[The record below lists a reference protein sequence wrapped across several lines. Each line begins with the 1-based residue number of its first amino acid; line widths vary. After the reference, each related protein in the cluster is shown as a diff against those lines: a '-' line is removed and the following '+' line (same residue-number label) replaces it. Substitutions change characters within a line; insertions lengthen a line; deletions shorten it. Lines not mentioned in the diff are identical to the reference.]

1 MGGMGFWVL
10 SLIEFQC
17 VHQLCWSVSGVQP
30 ILIRNDDKERFQALL
45 SRAAFDNIIISPG
58 PGSPDRPQVAAIN

>member
-1 MGGMGFWVL
+1 
-10 SLIEFQC
+10 
-17 VHQLCWSVSGVQP
+17 VSGVQP

-58 PGSPDRPQVAAIN
+58 PGSPDRPQVAAMTIKLN